1 MCCGGLNVISAL
13 FLVAD
18 MVSDCLN
25 VWDYHNKA
33 YENNDNRTNF
43 LDPRF
48 YKILIDGEWIGVQES
63 YYFIFSL
70 SAMLLP
76 VLVATVCLLFY
87 LLYVYFMEKR
97 QFFIRRFCNGEC
109 GKVFGTIAASL
120 LMPFTFILCLILSI
134 VVIFL
139 SWIVSPILHI
149 LFAFFIAFGNKPAG
163 NSESK
168 LKGLEWKRFATLM
181 MFLSIVETM
190 FEAVPE
196 AILGLCLCS
205 FQLKS
210 NEEDESRLLFLWSAF
225 PYQVISLF
233 FSFCTVVKTIGT
245 VAYTTTNDF
254 DNSIFGMVN
263 TLKDQYKKK
272 HQKVKGKKDLEIEKL
287 KGDIKHL
294 ETLIEVKQKSIDIY
308 NSFNAVLEISGFE
321 TGNENER
328 GEHLNDMGLPL
339 EILFGGKKKASYPD
353 NSCVLTD
360 IGLPESVRFMKKLY
374 GKKYND
380 SPLQMNCSI
389 YMAESKISSP
399 SPSTSTFSSVTPLP
413 SSEEI
418 LDVEHTQLLNEELK
432 STKMKGLNK
441 GKTVFSFGCWRKS
454 SNNSSQLDNSDFEM
468 FEQNNEEVS
477 GEDAIVSEQ
486 SSETPPPSY
495 PNTPTILPDSEISC
509 IESSEQRQKDE
520 YIKQEI

>member
-1 MCCGGLNVISAL
+1 MI
-13 FLVAD
+13 
-18 MVSDCLN
+18 SDCLN
-25 VWDYHNKA
+25 AWDYHNKA
-33 YENNDNRTNF
+33 YEKNDERTNF
-43 LDPRF
+43 LNSRF
-48 YKILIDGEWIGVQES
+48 YYKNNTSLGTFGALERVQES
-63 YYFIFSL
+63 YYFIISFA
-70 SAMLLP
+70 AMLLP

-87 LLYVYFMEKR
+87 LLYVYFMEIR
-97 QFFIRRFCNGEC
+97 EFFISQCCNVKC
-109 GKVFGTIAASL
+109 GKVFGTIASSL
-120 LMPFTFILCLILSI
+120 MTPFTFILCLILSI

-149 LFAFFIAFGNKPAG
+149 FFAFFIAFGNKPAG

-196 AILGLCLCS
+196 AILGLCLS
-205 FQLKS
+205 SYQLKHS
-210 NEEDESRLLFLWSAF
+210 SIEDGESRFLFLWRTF

-245 VAYTTTNDF
+245 VAYTTTNDW

-263 TLKDQYKKK
+263 SLRNQYKKK
-272 HQKVKGKKDLEIEKL
+272 NQKVKGKKDLEMERQGEIEKL

-308 NSFNAVLEISGFE
+308 NSFNANLEISGFG
-321 TGNENER
+321 TGNESER
-328 GEHLNDMGLPL
+328 GEHLNEIGIPL
-339 EILFGGKKKASYPD
+339 ELLFGGKKKALYPD

-374 GKKYND
+374 EKKYND

-389 YMAESKISSP
+389 FMLESKISSP
-399 SPSTSTFSSVTPLP
+399 SPSTSPSKFSSVTPLP
-413 SSEEI
+413 STEEI
-418 LDVEHTQLLNEELK
+418 LDVEHTQLLKEELK
-432 STKMKGLNK
+432 SMKMKGLNK

-454 SNNSSQLDNSDFEM
+454 SNISSQLYNSDFEM
-468 FEQNNEEVS
+468 FVKNNEEVP
-477 GEDAIVSEQ
+477 GADVIVSEH

-495 PNTPTILPDSEISC
+495 PNTPALVPDSEISY
-509 IESSEQRQKDE
+509 IESSEQSKNENIKDE
-520 YIKQEI
+520 S

>member
-1 MCCGGLNVISAL
+1 
-13 FLVAD
+13 

-33 YENNDNRTNF
+33 YDNNEQKTNF
-43 LDPRF
+43 LFSNF
-48 YKILIDGEWIGVQES
+48 YINHTYNSTLRETTEVRVKES
-63 YYFIFSL
+63 YYFIISFA
-70 SAMLLP
+70 AMLLP
-76 VLVATVCLLFY
+76 VAVATICLLFY
-87 LLYVYFMEKR
+87 LLYVYFMEIR
-97 QFFIRRFCNGEC
+97 QFFISRCGNVEC
-109 GKVFGTIAASL
+109 GKVSGTIASSL
-120 LMPFTFILCLILSI
+120 MTPFTFILCLILSI

-149 LFAFFIAFGNKPAG
+149 LYAFFIAFGNKPAG

-181 MFLSIVETM
+181 MFLSIVETL
-190 FEAVPE
+190 FEAVPQ
-196 AILGLCLCS
+196 AILGLCLS
-205 FQLKS
+205 SLQLQLKS
-210 NEEDESRLLFLWSAF
+210 NEDDESRLLFLWRAF

-245 VAYTTTNDF
+245 VAYTTTNDW

-263 TLKDQYKKK
+263 SLRNQYKKK
-272 HQKVKGKKDLEIEKL
+272 HQKVKGKKDLEMERQEEIEKL
-287 KGDIKHL
+287 KSDMKHL

-308 NSFNAVLEISGFE
+308 NSFNANLEISGFE

-339 EILFGGKKKASYPD
+339 ELLFGGKKKASYPD
-353 NSCVLTD
+353 NSCVLTE

-374 GKKYND
+374 GKKYNE

-389 YMAESKISSP
+389 YMAESKISSQSP
-399 SPSTSTFSSVTPLP
+399 SPSKFSSVTPLP
-413 SSEEI
+413 SNEEI
-418 LDVEHTQLLNEELK
+418 LDVENTQLLNEELK

-468 FEQNNEEVS
+468 FEQNNEGVS
-477 GEDAIVSEQ
+477 GADAVVSEQ

-495 PNTPTILPDSEISC
+495 PNTPKIVPDSEISC
-509 IESSEQRQKDE
+509 IESSEQSKKDE
-520 YIKQEI
+520 NIKQEI